1 MRWIINLSLGNQVTN
16 RRGKFRCLGLAHCHH
31 APGAIRA
38 VQCGDQRGDGFQL
51 FFRARDTQLAQRVDP
66 LNLRLGVLRAVL
78 GSQNLL
84 RHLLQCRCY
93 LGRLRVL
100 QFKHASG
107 TLDHRRLLGQFQRL
121 FKASDRCLGSG
132 NGQCPAIACN
142 PNIKLAF
149 RTPWIAL
156 RSKNAL
162 GGGDGVGGLG
172 CLNLQHLRAT
182 FNATGLIKNVNDATH
197 LVALAGE
204 CTHNDA
210 AAIRTSG
217 DRYHFALRGGLQ
229 ITDLRNDA
237 GGVGVTKWNERD
249 GLRINVINAR
259 AAWDAAITI
268 ERFDQ
273 CGTFSNAL
281 RRTNNRQLADLV
293 HR

>member
-1 MRWIINLSLGNQVTN
+1 MRWVIHLRLGNKVTD
-16 RRGKFRCLGLAHCHH
+16 RCCQFRCLCLAHCHH

-38 VQCGDQRGDGFQL
+38 VQCGDQRGNGFQL
-51 FFRARDTQLAQRVDP
+51 LFSTRDTQLAKRVDAFD
-66 LNLRLGVLRAVL
+66 LRLGVLCAIL
-78 GSQNLL
+78 GGQDLL
-84 RHLLQCRCY
+84 RHLLQCGRH

-100 QFKHASG
+100 QFKHTCGS
-107 TLDHRRLLGQFQRL
+107 LDHRGLFRQFQRL
-121 FKASDRCLGSG
+121 LKSSDCCLGSG
-132 NGQCPAIACN
+132 NGQGAAIACN
-142 PNIKLAF
+142 INIKRAF
-149 RTPWIAL
+149 RTPWIPL

-162 GGGDGVGGLG
+162 GSLDGVGGLG

-182 FNATGLIKNVNDATH
+182 FNTTGLIKNVNDATH
-197 LVALAGE
+197 LVALARK

-210 AAIRTSG
+210 AAIGTSG

-249 GLRINVINAR
+249 GLRINVIDAR
-259 AAWDAAITI
+259 AAWDPAITI

-281 RRTNNRQLADLV
+281 RRTNNR
-293 HR
+293 